1 MIDEYKPFRA
11 PPRGLM
17 APGQVRAGLM
27 APPEPA
33 MFQGLMNT
41 LYPQGWAG
49 GIFGIGNPL
58 ADWSAA
64 RSTAA
69 NTAYGEA
76 MKRTENTNAANAA
89 RVRALVGDP
98 RDNPILAGWGP
109 ADIGAI
115 AGIVKSVPGG
125 MFEVPIT
132 NKAGQDVGQIFGD
145 ANYDSMR
152 VHHGFIDEAAER
164 GQGYGLKAYQ
174 ELADHTLAQG
184 KTLRS
189 DVEVTL
195 DAARM
200 YEALE
205 RRGYKIERNPNAKI
219 EDVGGVK
226 KWVAPPRSWGVFRVV
241 SGPKVPE

>member
-1 MIDEYKPFRA
+1 MTDKLGQA
-11 PPRGLM
+11 PALF
-17 APGQVRAGLM
+17 GQPKA
-27 APPEPA
+27 A
-33 MFQGLMNT
+33 MFQNQVSNWLF
-41 LYPQGWAG
+41 PQGFSG
-49 GIFGIGNPL
+49 GLFGIGRPVD
-58 ADWSAA
+58 DWSAQ

-69 NTAYGEA
+69 NQAFNQTLQ
-76 MKRTENTNAANAA
+76 RTGNADRANAMWVKGLA
-89 RVRALVGDP
+89 GDP
-98 RDNPILAGWGP
+98 RDNPMLGGWGT
-109 ADIGAI
+109 ADIGALSAL
-115 AGIVKSVPGG
+115 AGVVKSAPGG

-145 ANYDSMR
+145 VNHDSVR

-174 ELADHTLAQG
+174 ELADHAIAGG

-219 EDVGGVK
+219 EEVGGVK
-226 KWVAPPRSWGVFRVV
+226 KWVAPSRSWGVFRVV
-241 SGPKVPE
+241 GGPQK